1 MKGVTN
7 DGWKYIDDDL
17 IVACDIYHLEWIS
30 LMRRITF
37 VVEYVIAV
45 T

>member
-7 DGWKYIDDDL
+7 DGWKYIDGDL
-17 IVACDIYHLEWIS
+17 IIACGKYHLELIS